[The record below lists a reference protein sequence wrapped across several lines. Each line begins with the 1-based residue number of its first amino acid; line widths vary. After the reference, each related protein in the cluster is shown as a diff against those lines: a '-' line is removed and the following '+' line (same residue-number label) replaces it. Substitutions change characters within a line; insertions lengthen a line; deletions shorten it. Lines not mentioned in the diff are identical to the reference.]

1 MSEKNVDAPSFEFDH
16 SNMFEPI
23 LRADPSFLEK
33 WEEFRA
39 EFQSD
44 NELPLYGAL
53 SELARHLIESLEAGN
68 TSRFGAIFD
77 VVERWHIRG
86 DAYVRQAATVGLLE
100 DLQNES
106 LYREARSD
114 DFLPWLEP
122 ETLQWWTKV
131 HQFWTTGKPIV

>member
-1 MSEKNVDAPSFEFDH
+1 MSGNNVIVPSFEFDH
-16 SNMFEPI
+16 SNMFELI
-23 LRADPSFLEK
+23 LREDPSFIEK
-33 WEEFRA
+33 WQGFRA

-44 NELPLYGAL
+44 NELPLYVAL
-53 SELARHLIESLEAGN
+53 SELACHLIGSLEAGN

-77 VVERWHIRG
+77 VVERWHIKG

-106 LYREARSD
+106 LYRKARPD
-114 DFLPWLEP
+114 DFLPWLQP

-131 HQFWTTGKPIV
+131 HQFWATGKPIV